1 MKRNADS
8 ESAVTVDEPVLEET
22 YVRVVLSHYTR
33 FSVRLSLHQ
42 VIFWNALSIAPT
54 ARADGK

>member
-8 ESAVTVDEPVLEET
+8 ESAVTVDAAVLEET
-22 YVRVVLSHYTR
+22 YAGVLSL
-33 FSVRLSLHQ
+33 RLSWHQ
-42 VIFWNALSIAPT
+42 VIFWNALSIAAT